1 MLTHLEVRDLIE
13 LAMVL
18 NGKQTV
24 IKKDESNSVFEAELL
39 NAVISVLEL
48 FGRDSETLTFHIEVL
63 GNIDQPRAPS
73 TSKIEESISVLKV

>member
-1 MLTHLEVRDLIE
+1 VLTHLEVRDLIE

-24 IKKDESNSVFEAELL
+24 IKKDESNSFFEAELL

-48 FGRDSETLTFHIEVL
+48 FGRDSETLTLNIEVL
-63 GNIDQPRAPS
+63 GNVDQPRAPS